1 MPMLPLLIGSLASV
15 GCLIGALVCL
25 RRKRLIDDLPTSKTQ
40 GVFIGVSE
48 LKGTAESETPLTS
61 YLGGIRCVQYE
72 WKVEEHW
79 SRTVTE
85 TYTDAQGHSGLHTRT
100 ESGWTVVASSG
111 ENPPFYLKD
120 DTGAI
125 RIVPEG
131 ASIHSVSTFDR
142 TCGAGD
148 PLYFAKAPL
157 SAIANSTHQRRFKES
172 ALPLH
177 AILYVMGQARERK
190 DAVAAEIARDKAAP
204 IFVISTK
211 TEKQLS
217 STYVWWIW
225 LWLVLGLLAAVGGAF
240 VSKAMDTVGAGVS
253 WQPFVFDIGI
263 YLIALVAGWTW
274 TVYNSLVTLRN
285 RVNQAWSQVDIQ
297 LKRRADLIPN
307 LVKCVEG
314 YSSHEKAVQEL
325 VAELRSQTESPV
337 RDGTLK
343 GYSHTLM
350 VVAERYPALKA
361 DRSFLALQKSLSD
374 TEGRIALA
382 RGYFNDIVTFYNT
395 RLEVIP
401 DRFVGRMARL
411 FRQNLI
417 KAADLERISIE
428 VHLAS

>member
-1 MPMLPLLIGSLASV
+1 MPILPLLIGSLATL
-15 GCLIGALVCL
+15 GCLAGAFVCL

-40 GVFIGVSE
+40 GVFIGMSE
-48 LKGTAESETPLTS
+48 LKGTAESETTLTS
-61 YLGGIRCVQYE
+61 YLGSIRCVWYD

-85 TYTDAQGHSGLHTRT
+85 TYTDAQGRSGVRTRT
-100 ESGWTVVASSG
+100 ESGWTVVAHGG
-111 ENPPFYLKD
+111 ENPPFYLND
-120 DTGAI
+120 DTGVI

-131 ASIHSVSTFDR
+131 ANVHGVSTFDR

-148 PLYFAKAPL
+148 PLYFGKGPMTQ
-157 SAIANSTHQRRFKES
+157 IANSTHRRRFKES

-177 AILYVMGQARERK
+177 AMLYIMGQAHERK
-190 DAVAAEIARDKAAP
+190 DVVAAEIARDKSAP
-204 IFVISTK
+204 LFVISTK

-217 STYVWWIW
+217 SAYVWWIW
-225 LWLVLGLLAAVGGAF
+225 LWLVLGLLVTIGGAF
-240 VSKAMDTVGAGVS
+240 VSRAMSTVETGVS
-253 WQPFVFDIGI
+253 WQPFVLAIGV
-263 YLIALVAGWTW
+263 YLIALAVGWTW

-314 YSSHEKAVQEL
+314 YSAHEKAVQEL
-325 VAELRSQTESPV
+325 VVELRRQTESSA
-337 RDGTLK
+337 RGGTLK
-343 GYSHTLM
+343 GYRHTLM
-350 VVAERYPALKA
+350 AVAERYPALKA
-361 DRSFLALQKSLSD
+361 DKSFMALQKSLSD

-401 DRFVGRMARL
+401 DRFVGRMALL
-411 FRQNLI
+411 FRQNLLTVT
-417 KAADLERISIE
+417 DLERAPVE
-428 VHLAS
+428 VHLVS

>member
-1 MPMLPLLIGSLASV
+1 MLPLLISSFAAL
-15 GCLIGALVCL
+15 GCLAGAFVCL
-25 RRKRLIDDLPTSKTQ
+25 RRKRLIDDLPTSRTQ
-40 GVFIGVSE
+40 GVFIGTSE
-48 LKGTAESETPLTS
+48 LKGSAESETPLTS
-61 YLGGIRCVQYE
+61 YLGGIRCVQYK

-79 SRTVTE
+79 SRTVT
-85 TYTDAQGHSGLHTRT
+85 YTDGKGIHTRT
-100 ESGWTVVASSG
+100 ESGWTVVASGG

-120 DTGAI
+120 DTGVI

-131 ASIHSVSTFDR
+131 ANVHGVSTFDR

-148 PLYFAKAPL
+148 PLYFAKGPL

-177 AILYVMGQARERK
+177 AALYVMGQARERQ
-190 DAVAAEIARDKAAP
+190 DVVAAEIARDKSAP
-204 IFVISTK
+204 LFVISTK

-217 STYVWWIW
+217 SAYVWWIW
-225 LWLVLGLLAAVGGAF
+225 MWLILGLLVAIGGAF
-240 VSKAMDTVGAGVS
+240 VSRATDTMAPGAS
-253 WQPFVFDIGI
+253 WQPFAVGIGV
-263 YLIALVAGWTW
+263 YLAALALGWTW

-297 LKRRADLIPN
+297 LKRRAYLIPN

-325 VAELRSQTESPV
+325 VAELRNQAEHAV
-337 RDGTLK
+337 QRDDIR
-343 GYSHTLM
+343 GYGPALLA
-350 VVAERYPALKA
+350 VAERYPALKA
-361 DRSFLALQKSLSD
+361 DRSFLALQKSLAD
-374 TEGRIALA
+374 TKGRIALA

-411 FRQNLI
+411 FRQNLLQ
-417 KAADLERISIE
+417 AADLERAPVE